1 MTGIYQ
7 KIKNA
12 YAFIGVT
19 GIWHF
24 LLSEI
29 YRILTTPSFW
39 ERFLLRKIR
48 GRRLAKSIQG
58 LGDYTCDEIV
68 SVVLPVNNGR
78 SKGVERLVSSLKH
91 QSHKNMEFIAVDSG
105 STDDTVSWLKSE
117 GFNVIEIEPKS
128 FTHAYS
134 RNTGAAAAKGKYLLF
149 VVDDVVFSD
158 QNWLRSA
165 IYLLERFEADS
176 MSSHQSIDDNASV
189 YARCLDGYLSTGQAD
204 RLTVNV
210 SRSSIVTRLLHAI
223 LPLHS
228 KFRSVAIDDTNHLVR
243 REVFEGIRFHAPT
256 VEDIDFAMRLAKVG
270 GRILYTNLLTVLHYH
285 EYTMDTLHKYARRVY
300 VDSRVMAKWQRY
312 SIRISSRETFLVAAF
327 HALGVF
333 IQAFK
338 DLDKEMLAL
347 SGFRKKFNDEDTVSI
362 EYIDAILTLTELL
375 DSSTFR
381 AMKYRNFACFE
392 EARGIF
398 LRVMGGEPPSDLYR
412 IEAVAAYFI
421 RRLRRDVSAT
431 KGMAFQNNWR
441 LNDRNEIKTMIIF
454 LWVNRVMSI
463 MARPELF
470 KSTEVYYP
478 CDNWDIG
485 AWA

>member
-1 MTGIYQ
+1 
-7 KIKNA
+7 
-12 YAFIGVT
+12 
-19 GIWHF
+19 
-24 LLSEI
+24 
-29 YRILTTPSFW
+29 
-39 ERFLLRKIR
+39 
-48 GRRLAKSIQG
+48 
-58 LGDYTCDEIV
+58 
-68 SVVLPVNNGR
+68 
-78 SKGVERLVSSLKH
+78 
-91 QSHKNMEFIAVDSG
+91 
-105 STDDTVSWLKSE
+105 
-117 GFNVIEIEPKS
+117 
-128 FTHAYS
+128 
-134 RNTGAAAAKGKYLLF
+134 
-149 VVDDVVFSD
+149 
-158 QNWLRSA
+158 
-165 IYLLERFEADS
+165 
-176 MSSHQSIDDNASV
+176 
-189 YARCLDGYLSTGQAD
+189 
-204 RLTVNV
+204 
-210 SRSSIVTRLLHAI
+210 
-223 LPLHS
+223 
-228 KFRSVAIDDTNHLVR
+228 
-243 REVFEGIRFHAPT
+243 
-256 VEDIDFAMRLAKVG
+256 
-270 GRILYTNLLTVLHYH
+270 
-285 EYTMDTLHKYARRVY
+285 MDTLHKYARRVY